1 MFSLSLVRFPRL
13 PSCCFKSIC
22 SCLLKHFGD
31 GCFEGPCQGAPNISF
46 SLVLC
51 PLSFLIH
58 IVIITVLGVKSN
70 SPLFLDIWGLWVQ
83 LSLLVSGL
91 PPCLGLLSR
100 AWLMTG
106 CGSDDSLV
114 SWSAEPTWC
123 GSELSFWGCSVP
135 RGGVGDSGCGWS
147 MFPWAHSPGGW
158 MSTGLRL
165 NIYSVA
171 GRGREP
177 PGHLMPL
184 RGHDTWS
191 PAFIKAPS
199 QSTFPGPPAEFCDR
213 LLYCFRIFP
222 LHLVEESQE
231 RGVSTVTPQAAL

>member
-1 MFSLSLVRFPRL
+1 M
-13 PSCCFKSIC
+13 
-22 SCLLKHFGD
+22 
-31 GCFEGPCQGAPNISF
+31 
-46 SLVLC
+46 
-51 PLSFLIH
+51 
-58 IVIITVLGVKSN
+58 
-70 SPLFLDIWGLWVQ
+70 
-83 LSLLVSGL
+83 
-91 PPCLGLLSR
+91 
-100 AWLMTG
+100 MG

-199 QSTFPGPPAEFCDR
+199 QSTFPGPPPQSFVIVGCIVSGFSHCTSWRRARREGSPLSHPR
-213 LLYCFRIFP
+213 LLSEPTAAACGWLTGKPFRGQVFVSFNRPTGGFP
-222 LHLVEESQE
+222 FRDVW
-231 RGVSTVTPQAAL
+231 TTPQLRGSVRAWVSSLSLHVPIWGRRGLGPL